1 MPAPWTPDSW
11 RSKPIVQV
19 PEYPDPAALEE
30 VTANLRNFPPLVFIK
45 EVQDLKAKL
54 ADVAN
59 RNAFLLQGGDC
70 AESFKEH
77 KTDYIRDYFQLFLQM
92 ALILTFAG
100 NSQVVK
106 VGRVAG
112 QFAKPRSSP
121 TEKQGGVELPSYRGD
136 IVNGPEFTPEARIPN
151 PQRQLQAYRQ
161 SAATLNFLRAL
172 LDGGYASLDNAHR
185 WELKFMEGTPVE
197 ARYDAL
203 ADEIKRTVEV
213 NRLLGMSAENTLA
226 LRTTSFYTSHEAL
239 LLSYEQALTRRDELL
254 SSGAYVATSGHM
266 LWIGDRTRQPDGAHV
281 EYCRGI
287 VNPIGLKCGPSL
299 EADELL
305 RLIDILNPGNEPGR
319 LTLIG
324 RFGAAKIDKH
334 LPKLIRA
341 VQKAGRTVVWEC
353 DPMHGNTVT
362 AATGYKTRPFDNIVS
377 EVEQFFAIHRAEGSY
392 AGGVHVEMTG
402 QNVTECTGGA
412 TKISEADLA
421 RQYDTG
427 CDPRLNA
434 RAIAG
439 ACVPHCR
446 TPEGRAVGRRG
457 ARGGGV
463 DHAIIAKQS
472 PASLPCRPRPASG
485 PIDRVWTGSQ

>member
-254 SSGAYVATSGHM
+254 NSGAYVATSGHM

-434 RAIAG
+434 GQSLELAFRIAEHLKAERSAG
-439 ACVPHCR
+439 
-446 TPEGRAVGRRG
+446 G
-457 ARGGGV
+457 ARV
-463 DHAIIAKQS
+463 AAE
-472 PASLPCRPRPASG
+472 
-485 PIDRVWTGSQ
+485 

>member
-1 MPAPWTPDSW
+1 
-11 RSKPIVQV
+11 
-19 PEYPDPAALEE
+19 
-30 VTANLRNFPPLVFIK
+30 
-45 EVQDLKAKL
+45 
-54 ADVAN
+54 
-59 RNAFLLQGGDC
+59 
-70 AESFKEH
+70 
-77 KTDYIRDYFQLFLQM
+77 
-92 ALILTFAG
+92 
-100 NSQVVK
+100 VK
-106 VGRVAG
+106 IGRVAG
-112 QFAKPRSSP
+112 QFAKPRSSA
-121 TEKQGGVELPSYRGD
+121 TEKQDGVELPSYRGD
-136 IVNGPEFTPEARIPN
+136 IVNGPEFTPEARIPD
-151 PQRQLQAYRQ
+151 PRRQLQAYRQ

-197 ARYDAL
+197 QRYDEL

-213 NRLLGMSAENTLA
+213 NRLLGMTAENTLA

-239 LLSYEQALTRRDELL
+239 LLSYEQALTRKDEAMG
-254 SSGAYVATSGHM
+254 SGSHVATSGHM

-305 RLIDILNPGNEPGR
+305 RLIDLLNPDDEPGR

-324 RFGAAKIDKH
+324 RFGAGKIDKH

-353 DPMHGNTVT
+353 DPMHGNTIT
-362 AATGYKTRPFDNIVS
+362 AATGYKTRPFDSVVS
-377 EVEQFFAIHRAEGSY
+377 EVEQFFAIHRAEGTY
-392 AGGVHVEMTG
+392 AGGVHVVMTG

-434 RAIAG
+434 GQSLELAFRIAEHLK
-439 ACVPHCR
+439 AER
-446 TPEGRAVGRRG
+446 SANG
-457 ARGGGV
+457 AR
-463 DHAIIAKQS
+463 AA
-472 PASLPCRPRPASG
+472 AE
-485 PIDRVWTGSQ
+485 